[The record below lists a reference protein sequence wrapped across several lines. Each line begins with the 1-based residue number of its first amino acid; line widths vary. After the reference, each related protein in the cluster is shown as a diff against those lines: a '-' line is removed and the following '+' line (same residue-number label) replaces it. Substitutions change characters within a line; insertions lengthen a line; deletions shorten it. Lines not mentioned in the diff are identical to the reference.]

1 MSANSAFLRI
11 LLVFAVFSCG
21 ISTPALVRA
30 AEMDAGTQRSY
41 RALATDRG
49 VKAALDYLKADEVRT
64 WGDQKE
70 LSEIPAPSRKEAK
83 RAEDFARRLRELGL
97 TDVSIDREGNVIGVR
112 KGTGPR
118 ARSGKGGVPRL
129 VLSAHLDTVF
139 PEGADVTVKERA
151 GRFYGLGISDD
162 GRGLA
167 VVLAVLRSMQ
177 RQNLRT
183 MGEVLF
189 VGTVGEEGLGNLR
202 GVKALFRDNPDL
214 DGFITVEPS
223 LGGVNYV
230 GVGATGS
237 RRWAI
242 IFSGPGA
249 HSFEAFGTPSAIHAM
264 GRAISHIADLRPPT
278 DPKTTFNV
286 GVVSGG
292 TSVNTI
298 AASARMEIDIR
309 SNGTEALHQFEQ
321 QVLSA
326 TERAAAEENARWNS
340 SGISV
345 QRELVGDR
353 PAGATDPQSPI
364 VQASVQSIR
373 ALNLPMP
380 ALVTNSTDS
389 NAVVALGIPAV
400 TLGGGGASG
409 GLHSPNEWFEPRE
422 AWLGPQAVLLTVL
435 GLVGVQG
442 VSQPLLPDRKN

>member
-1 MSANSAFLRI
+1 MSASSVFLPI
-11 LLVFAVFSCG
+11 LVVSTALSCG
-21 ISTPALVRA
+21 ITAPASARVT
-30 AEMDAGTQRSY
+30 EVDAVTQRSY
-41 RALATDRG
+41 RALAADRR
-49 VKAALDYLKADEVRT
+49 VKEALDYLKADETRT
-64 WGDQKE
+64 WGDQRE
-70 LSEIPAPSRKEAK
+70 LSEIPAPSHKEAK
-83 RAEDFARRLRELGL
+83 RAENFARRMRELGL
-97 TDVSIDREGNVIGVR
+97 TDVSIDAEGNVIGVR
-112 KGTGPR
+112 RGSG
-118 ARSGKGGVPRL
+118 ARSDKGEVPRL

-139 PEGADVTVKERA
+139 PEGANVTVTERA

-167 VVLAVLRSMQ
+167 TVLAVLRSMQ

-183 MGEVLF
+183 VGDVLF

-230 GVGATGS
+230 GAGATGS

-242 IFSGPGA
+242 TFSGPGA

-264 GRAISHIADLRPPT
+264 GRAIAHIADLRPPT

-309 SNGTEALHQFEQ
+309 SNGAEALQRFEQ
-321 QVLSA
+321 QVLAA
-326 TERAAAEENARWNS
+326 TERAAVEENARWNS
-340 SGISV
+340 SAIKV
-345 QRELVGDR
+345 QRELLGDR
-353 PAGATDPQSPI
+353 PAGATDLQSPI

-435 GLVGVQG
+435 GLAGVQG